1 MNWTRTN
8 GTFWNIYWTD
18 IVYSSKKDLNLRQT
32 VSRIF
37 DTPSLCAFIQK
48 QHLLYRSGLKSG
60 LMALR
65 EHNAL
70 NKQLMEVTDK
80 DLMKEF
86 GKNLEVKRSR

>member
-1 MNWTRTN
+1 M
-8 GTFWNIYWTD
+8 D
-18 IVYSSKKDLNLRQT
+18 LRQT

-37 DTPSLCAFIQK
+37 DTPGLCAFIQK
-48 QHLLYRSGLKSG
+48 QHLLYCSGLKGG

-70 NKQLMEVTDK
+70 NKQLMKVTDK

-86 GKNLEVKRSR
+86 GKNHEVKRYR